1 MVSESVAVLCDPKE
15 FQDEKKQYDL
25 KVLEFLNSRKTVFHI
40 CTVFLNQ
47 LTSHGVK
54 NCKER
59 LTSRKK
65 DLENDICAD
74 G

>member
-1 MVSESVAVLCDPKE
+1 MAVLCDPKE

-25 KVLEFLNSRKTVFHI
+25 RAFEFLNTTKTVFHI

>member
-1 MVSESVAVLCDPKE
+1 MAVSCDPKE

-25 KVLEFLNSRKTVFHI
+25 RVLEFLNSRKTVFHI

-59 LTSRKK
+59 LKNRKK
-65 DLENDICAD
+65 DLENDICGD

>member
-1 MVSESVAVLCDPKE
+1 MAVLCDPKE

-25 KVLEFLNSRKTVFHI
+25 RVLEFLNSRKTVFHI

-59 LTSRKK
+59 LKNRKK
-65 DLENDICAD
+65 DLENDICGD

>member
-25 KVLEFLNSRKTVFHI
+25 RVLEFLNSRKTVFHI

-59 LTSRKK
+59 LKNRKK
-65 DLENDICAD
+65 DLENDICGD

>member
-1 MVSESVAVLCDPKE
+1 MAVLCDPKE

-59 LTSRKK
+59 LKNRKK
-65 DLENDICAD
+65 DLENDICGD

>member
-1 MVSESVAVLCDPKE
+1 MVSESVAVSCDPKE

-25 KVLEFLNSRKTVFHI
+25 RVFEFLNTRKTVLHI

-59 LTSRKK
+59 LKNRKK
-65 DLENDICAD
+65 DLENDICGD

>member
-1 MVSESVAVLCDPKE
+1 MVSESVAVSCDPKE

-25 KVLEFLNSRKTVFHI
+25 RVFEFLNTRKTVFHI

-59 LTSRKK
+59 LTNRKK